1 MNMENKK
8 YKNLLFD
15 LGGVIM
21 DIERERCVAAYTAM
35 GMTNAND
42 LLGVYVQSGPFLAL
56 ENGDIT
62 PAQFRAEIRKNLT
75 REATDAEIDAAFCEF
90 LIGIPKHRL
99 EELRAL
105 RKEYKIYL
113 LSNTNPIMWDSKIKE
128 CFRIEGFEREDY
140 FDGMITSFEAN
151 CSKPA
156 PKIFEDT
163 ISKLGIKA
171 EDTIFFDDSQK
182 NLDAAAKFGFGTYL
196 VKPGTEFMDYFN
208 RK

>member
-1 MNMENKK
+1 MENKK

-35 GMTNAND
+35 GMTNAD
-42 LLGVYVQSGPFLAL
+42 ELLGVYVQAGPFLAL

-62 PAQFRAEIRKNLT
+62 PAEFRNEIRKSLPHD
-75 REATDAEIDAAFCEF
+75 ASDAEIDAAFCEF

-99 EELRAL
+99 EQLREL

-113 LSNTNPIMWDSKIKE
+113 LSNTNPIMWNSKIKE
-128 CFRIEGFEREDY
+128 CFQIEGFERENY

-156 PKIFEDT
+156 PKIFEET
-163 ISKLGIKA
+163 ISKLRIKA
-171 EDTIFFDDSQK
+171 EETIFFDDSQK

-196 VKPGTEFMDYFN
+196 VKPGTEFTDYF
-208 RK
+208 KQK

>member
-1 MNMENKK
+1 MENKK

-35 GMTNAND
+35 GMTNANE

-62 PAQFRAEIRKNLT
+62 PAEFRAEIRKDLS
-75 REATDAEIDAAFCEF
+75 REATDAEIDAAFCKF

-99 EELRAL
+99 EELREL

-113 LSNTNPIMWDSKIKE
+113 LSNTNPIMWNSKIKE
-128 CFRIEGFEREDY
+128 CFQIEGFEREDY
-140 FDGMITSFEAN
+140 FDGMITSFDAD

-156 PKIFEDT
+156 PKIFKDT

-196 VKPGTEFMDYFN
+196 VKPGTEFMEYF
-208 RK
+208 KHK